1 MTVLGDNSIYKD
13 SVDLTPKFALTDNLS
28 GVDNSKTTVTL
39 DSHSYQIGT
48 TIPLYTLPLGQHT
61 LVVPSSDLA
70 GNQVSKTVHFQ
81 TVASIDS
88 LKAVVTRFVDTK
100 WIDNAGIA
108 DSLQDKLANNELK
121 GFVNEVKAQSGKHI
135 SSEASKYL
143 LWDAQYSLTQLRFAQ
158 GIRFKL

>member
-1 MTVLGDNSIYKD
+1 M
-13 SVDLTPKFALTDNLS
+13 
-28 GVDNSKTTVTL
+28 TL

-61 LVVPSSDLA
+61 LVVSSSDLA

-88 LKAVVTRFVDTK
+88 LKALVTRIV
-100 WIDNAGIA
+100 

-135 SSEASKYL
+135 SGEASKYL
-143 LWDAQYSLTQLRFAQ
+143 LRNAQYLDTQYSLTQLRFAQ

>member
-1 MTVLGDNSIYKD
+1 M
-13 SVDLTPKFALTDNLS
+13 
-28 GVDNSKTTVTL
+28 TL

-61 LVVPSSDLA
+61 LVVSSSDLA

-88 LKAVVTRFVDTK
+88 LKAVVTRIVDTK

-135 SSEASKYL
+135 SGEAAKYL
-143 LWDAQYSLTQLRFAQ
+143 LRDAQYLDAQYSLTQLRFAQ

>member
-13 SVDLTPKFALTDNLS
+13 SVDLTSKFALTDNLS
-28 GVDNSKTTVTL
+28 GVDYSKTTMTL

-48 TIPLYTLPLGQHT
+48 TILLYTLPLGQHT
-61 LVVPSSDLA
+61 LVVSSSDLA

-88 LKAVVTRFVDTK
+88 LKALVTRIV
-100 WIDNAGIA
+100 
-108 DSLQDKLANNELK
+108 DSLQDKLTNNELK

-135 SSEASKYL
+135 SGEASK
-143 LWDAQYSLTQLRFAQ
+143 YSLTQLRFAQ